1 MTFIIGTPHSH
12 NSGHYINRDEHGKAK
27 EDDVQTC
34 KHCQAVILMREWQQE
49 GGWCAKCESP
59 LCNNKVCMEETH
71 RLGCVPFVKKL
82 EQNFEAEHKLAQFIK
97 SAGLEPPVSPQPIFT
112 G

>member
-1 MTFIIGTPHSH
+1 MTFFIGTPHSH
-12 NSGHYINRDEHGKAK
+12 NAGHYINREANGRTR

-34 KHCQAVILMREWQQE
+34 KHCQAVVLMREWKQE

-59 LCNNKVCMEETH
+59 LCNNKSCMEKTAKV
-71 RLGCVPFVKKL
+71 GCVPFIQEL
-82 EQNFEAEHKLAQFIK
+82 EQSLEAHHKLAQIVK
-97 SAGLEPPVSPQPIFT
+97 SAGLETPVPPQQIFT